1 MLDCLNSIAPTE
13 EELISF
19 ALDGEAL
26 PEEANNHLQKCAT
39 CQIQT
44 DQVEGMQQLSQDE
57 SSQEML
63 QHQHRGR
70 SPSWR
75 LSGLKASSISQ
86 PLRH

>member
-39 CQIQT
+39 CQQRLARYKQT
-44 DQVEGMQQLSQDE
+44 KWRAC
-57 SSQEML
+57 SS
-63 QHQHRGR
+63 
-70 SPSWR
+70 
-75 LSGLKASSISQ
+75 
-86 PLRH
+86 